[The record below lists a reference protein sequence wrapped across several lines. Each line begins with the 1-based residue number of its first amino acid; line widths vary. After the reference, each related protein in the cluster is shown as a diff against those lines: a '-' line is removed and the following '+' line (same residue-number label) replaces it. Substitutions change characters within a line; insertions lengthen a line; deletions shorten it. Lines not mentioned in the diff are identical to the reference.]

1 MLDNLI
7 KARKALVKALEVAVM
22 IAMGV
27 LVIDVLWGVATRFPS
42 RFAEDIPMPGFLAA
56 ALSSVKPSAWTG
68 ELATMLLIWVSLLG
82 ASVAFI
88 EKSHLGVDYFV
99 GKLPPRAKAIAELAV
114 YVLVGFFAASAMMF
128 GGYKLISVT
137 LATNQTTAALGVK
150 MGYIYMALPISGF
163 FILIFSIETFVERI
177 CVLYGNWNEVESSA
191 DA

>member
-7 KARKALVKALEVAVM
+7 KARKALVKVLEITVM

-42 RFAEDIPMPGFLAA
+42 RLAEDMPMPAFLAA
-56 ALSSVKPSAWTG
+56 AMGSVKPSAWTG

-99 GKLPPRAKAIAELAV
+99 GKLPPRAKAVVELVV
-114 YVLVGFFAASAMMF
+114 YVLIGFFAASAMMF
-128 GGYKLISVT
+128 GGYKLISLT
-137 LATNQTTAALGVK
+137 LMTKQTSAALGIK
-150 MGYIYMALPISGF
+150 MGYVYMALPISGF
-163 FILIFSIETFVERI
+163 FVLIFTIETLIERAFV
-177 CVLYGNWNEVESSA
+177 LFGNRGEVESSA